1 MPAGHL
7 YVLRETFLLI
17 FAHFLIE
24 LFVFLILNCMSYLY
38 ILEVNSLLDTS
49 FKSIFSLF
57 VGRLFS
63 WLMVSFA
70 VQKLWLINDL
80 NFLYQDLCWNLLKTI
95 PKMFLANSVF
105 KLFLV
110 YFDEKLT
117 RNFLFSL

>member
-7 YVLRETFLLI
+7 YVLREMSLLV
-17 FAHFLIE
+17 FVHFLIG

-38 ILEVNSLLDTS
+38 ILEVNSLLVTS
-49 FKSIFSLF
+49 VKSIFSLS

-70 VQKLWLINDL
+70 VQKLLLVNDL

-105 KLFLV
+105 KFFLV
-110 YFDEKLT
+110 HFDEKLIIFT
-117 RNFLFSL
+117 TK